1 MKIVLLNNLIIQ
13 AKEAI
18 KPIGHSSSTLYQYG
32 LAWDELRSFFETN
45 EQQYYLEEL
54 AGHFVKNSK
63 TELDNCSVKIWKHKL
78 RRLSVI
84 ILNEV
89 YSTGNYQWKYHCQDT
104 NHALDDG
111 FKQVHLLYR
120 SELIRSGKGEGTRH
134 LYETVA
140 RQFLIYLQSENVKE
154 LYSLCLSGVANFIPY
169 ISEQYQ
175 ATSMRAVLNAL
186 RFFLKF
192 LHHSKLSDADLSRAV
207 TGNASRKHAVIS
219 TLTRQEENK
228 LLSFIDRSSC
238 IGKRNY
244 AMVLLAMRTGLRSI
258 DIIKLKTSSIDWR
271 SSTISIVQQKNGQ
284 PLCLPLF
291 DDVGNALADYMLNAR
306 PQSNEPYVFLRN
318 RIPYRK
324 LAGSSACY
332 SISRSVMKN
341 AGIRQ
346 SEKES
351 QRKGFHIFRHS
362 LAARMLS
369 QEVPLSVISSTLG
382 HASMSSSKVYLSTD
396 AEHLKACA
404 LSLKGIEVAREE
416 LL

>member
-1 MKIVLLNNLIIQ
+1 MKKVLLDNLIIQ
-13 AKEAI
+13 AKEVI
-18 KPIGHSSSTLYQYG
+18 NPIGHSSSTLYQYG
-32 LAWDELRSFFETN
+32 LAWDELRSFFEAN
-45 EQQYYLEEL
+45 EQQYYLEKL
-54 AGHFVKNSK
+54 AENFVKNSK
-63 TELDNCSVKIWKHKL
+63 TELDNCSIKIWKHKL
-78 RRLSVI
+78 RSLSVI

-89 YSTGNYQWKYHCQDT
+89 YRTGNYQWKYHCQDT
-104 NHALDDG
+104 NRALDDS

-120 SELIRSGKGEGTRH
+120 SELISSGKGEGTRH

-140 RQFLIYLQSENVKE
+140 RQFLIYLQSENVKA
-154 LYSLCLSGVANFIPY
+154 LPALGLSGVANFIPY

-192 LHHSKLSDADLSRAV
+192 LHYSKLNDKNLVVAV
-207 TGNASRKHAVIS
+207 PCSASRKHAVIP

-228 LLSFIDRSSC
+228 MLSSIDRSSC

-271 SSTISIVQQKNGQ
+271 RNTISIAQQKNGR

-291 DDVGNALADYMLNAR
+291 DDVGNAIADYIINAR
-306 PQSNEPYVFLRN
+306 PQSNELYVFLRN
-318 RIPYRK
+318 QIPHRK

-332 SISRSVMKN
+332 SISCAVMKN

-346 SEKES
+346 SEKEP

-382 HASMSSSKVYLSTD
+382 HSSMSSSKVYLSTD
-396 AEHLKACA
+396 ADHLKACA
-404 LSLKGIEVAREE
+404 LSLTGIEVTREE

>member
-1 MKIVLLNNLIIQ
+1 MKKVLLNNLIIQ

-18 KPIGHSSSTLYQYG
+18 KPIGQSSSTLYQYG
-32 LAWDELRSFFETN
+32 LAWDELSSFFETN
-45 EQQYYLEEL
+45 GQQYYSKEL
-54 AGHFVKNSK
+54 SEHFIKNSK

-134 LYETVA
+134 LFETVA

-192 LHHSKLSDADLSRAV
+192 LHHSKLSDADLVRAV

-258 DIIKLKTSSIDWR
+258 DIIKLKISSIDWR
-271 SSTISIVQQKNGQ
+271 SSTISIAQQKNGR

-318 RIPYRK
+318 QIPHRK

-332 SISRSVMKN
+332 SISCSVMKN

-382 HASMSSSKVYLSTD
+382 HVSMSSSKVYLSTD

>member
-1 MKIVLLNNLIIQ
+1 MKKVLLNNLIIQ

-32 LAWDELRSFFETN
+32 LVWDELSSFFETN
-45 EQQYYLEEL
+45 AQQYYLEEL
-54 AGHFVKNSK
+54 AEHFVKNSK
-63 TELDNCSVKIWKHKL
+63 TELDNCSIKIWKHKL

-111 FKQVHLLYR
+111 FKQAHLLYR

-154 LYSLCLSGVANFIPY
+154 LSSLCLSGVADFIPY

-175 ATSMRAVLNAL
+175 ATSMRTVLNAL

-192 LHHSKLSDADLSRAV
+192 LHQSKLCDADLVRAV
-207 TGNASRKHAVIS
+207 ICNASRKHAVIP
-219 TLTRQEENK
+219 TFTRQEENK
-228 LLSFIDRSSC
+228 LLSSIDRSSC

-258 DIIKLKTSSIDWR
+258 DIIKLKMSSIDWR
-271 SSTISIVQQKNGQ
+271 SNTISVVQNKNGRS
-284 PLCLPLF
+284 LCLPLF
-291 DDVGNALADYMLNAR
+291 DDVGNALADYILNAR

-318 RIPYRK
+318 RIPHRK

-332 SISRSVMKN
+332 SISCSVMKN

-346 SEKES
+346 SEKEP